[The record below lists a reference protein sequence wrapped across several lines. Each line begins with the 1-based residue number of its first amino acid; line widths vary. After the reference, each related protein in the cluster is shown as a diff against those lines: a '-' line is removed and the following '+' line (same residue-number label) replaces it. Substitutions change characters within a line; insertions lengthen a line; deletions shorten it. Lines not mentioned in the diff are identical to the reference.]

1 MTKKFTLIFSCIVV
15 MLAAMPYIVDAQE
28 YVAPPVEISAEKVKR
43 DGKLFYAHR
52 VLERQTLYSI
62 SKAYGVTIAE
72 IYEANPFLSSA
83 SLQKDSILLIPY
95 REITTTVEQPA
106 AAESVSKATEVQE
119 QKLTKAEEKAF
130 KAKEKEEKK
139 REAAKYITHTV
150 KWYED
155 LDVISEKYDVPV
167 DVIMKVNNLTGRKL
181 TKKQKLLIP
190 RDLQAWMAEN
200 KEYVSQEGSE
210 EEAGVNAIEEET
222 VEQESKEE
230 VPQDV
235 PENVYTKKN
244 KVNAV
249 MLLPA
254 NAEGVKR
261 NESSLDFYSGA
272 LLAAR
277 DLGNSGYDIELK
289 VYDMP
294 GKNLPVSAE
303 RLGDA
308 DVVIGPFKADAL
320 AAVLGQVDETT
331 FIVSP
336 LDQKA
341 DSLAWKYSNF
351 IQVPSSVASQYEDLA
366 RWMASLNKPGD
377 CTLIIYEKGS
387 RETVSV
393 KNVASLMEM
402 YGVHCKLFSYNILE
416 GREVQSALAERM
428 SMEHNNRVMIMSE
441 GEAFVNDVV
450 RNLNLMIHNKYSV
463 TLFCPSKIRV
473 FETIDTDNLHATSL
487 HLCSSY
493 DIDYDSPQVMKF
505 IMEYRALFNTEPG
518 PFAFQGYDVASYFI
532 QMCAKYGKSWPEML
546 SSTKADKLQSGFDFI
561 QRNGKGWTNNAVRR
575 IIYGENYSVERIK

>member
-1 MTKKFTLIFSCIVV
+1 
-15 MLAAMPYIVDAQE
+15 
-28 YVAPPVEISAEKVKR
+28 
-43 DGKLFYAHR
+43 
-52 VLERQTLYSI
+52 
-62 SKAYGVTIAE
+62 
-72 IYEANPFLSSA
+72 
-83 SLQKDSILLIPY
+83 
-95 REITTTVEQPA
+95 
-106 AAESVSKATEVQE
+106 
-119 QKLTKAEEKAF
+119 
-130 KAKEKEEKK
+130 
-139 REAAKYITHTV
+139 
-150 KWYED
+150 
-155 LDVISEKYDVPV
+155 
-167 DVIMKVNNLTGRKL
+167 
-181 TKKQKLLIP
+181 
-190 RDLQAWMAEN
+190 
-200 KEYVSQEGSE
+200 
-210 EEAGVNAIEEET
+210 
-222 VEQESKEE
+222 
-230 VPQDV
+230 
-235 PENVYTKKN
+235 
-244 KVNAV
+244 

-351 IQVPSSVASQYEDLA
+351 IQAPSSVASQYEDLA

-463 TLFCPSKIRV
+463 TLFCPSKIRG